1 MKVRIPLLLLLCA
14 ALVLPVSASPKDEW
28 LSVRS
33 KNFTLVGN
41 AGEKDVRRVG
51 TKLEQFR
58 ETFRQLFPRAN
69 FNTTKPNIV
78 VVFKNQKDYRPFKP
92 VRADGKIDDWI
103 AGYFQPGEDAN
114 YITLSTE
121 RESSS
126 TYRTIFHEYV
136 HFIVD
141 NNFGKATVAPWF
153 NEGLAEYYE
162 TFTLENDQKAM
173 LGNLNENHLFLL
185 QQQKLIPLETFFR
198 IDYYSLHNQGN
209 HGKTIFYAQAWA
221 LMHYLQQGN
230 KGARRAQLGKFIN
243 LIINNKPPKEAF
255 QEAFQTDYATM
266 EKELRDYVNQRS
278 FTGTVVTLKDK
289 LTFDAEMKT
298 AALNEAESTAYL
310 GDLLLHTNRLEDASK
325 MLRQAIA
332 LDDKNTMAHS
342 SLGMALVRQN
352 KFDEAK
358 QHLEKAVGLNSKNYL
373 PHFYY
378 AYALSREEMDS
389 SNFVRSYPADKAD
402 KMRQSLMKAIELNPS
417 FAETYRLY
425 AFINLVNNTQLDDAV
440 AALDRGL
447 QLEPGNQQLALDK
460 SQIFMR
466 QEKFDEARRLAKKVF
481 ESAAEPQLRAN
492 AQILINNINSFEAQL
507 RDIAE
512 RNKRPRV
519 EGTEETIV
527 QLSDEELINQSL
539 NEAVRKPRAGEQRI
553 IGFLTKIDCDPNA
566 VSFIVKA
573 EEKTFKFRS
582 DQFQNIFL
590 MAFTSEATGQEIG
603 CGARKNEEYVIATY
617 KPADPKAKHQGE
629 LVALEFMPKTFKLK
643 Q

>member
-1 MKVRIPLLLLLCA
+1 MKTRLLLCLICVVLFLPVA
-14 ALVLPVSASPKDEW
+14 ALAKDDW

-41 AGEKDVRRVG
+41 AGEKDIRRVG

-58 ETFRQLFPRAN
+58 ETFRQIFPRAN

-92 VRADGKIDDWI
+92 VRADGKVDDWI

-121 RESSS
+121 REDAS
-126 TYRTIFHEYV
+126 TYRVIFHEYV

-141 NNFGKATVAPWF
+141 NNFGKASVPPWF
-153 NEGLAEYYE
+153 NEGLATYYE
-162 TFTLENDQKAM
+162 TFALEDDQKAH
-173 LGNLNENHLFLL
+173 LGNLDENNLLLL
-185 QQQKLIPLETFFR
+185 QQQKLIPLETFFK

-221 LMHYLQQGN
+221 LMHYLQQGG
-230 KGARRAQLGKFIN
+230 KGARRAQLSKFIN

-266 EKELRDYVNQRS
+266 EKELKDYVNQRS

-289 LTFDAEMKT
+289 LNFDSGMQT
-298 AALNEAESTAYL
+298 APLSEAESTAYL
-310 GDLLLHTNRLEDASK
+310 GDLLLHTNRLDDAAK

-332 LDDKNTMAHS
+332 LDDKSAMAHS
-342 SLGMALVRQN
+342 SLGMTLVRQN

-378 AYALSREEMDS
+378 AYALSREDMDAS
-389 SNFVRSYPADKAD
+389 GFVRSYPDERAGL
-402 KMRQSLMKAIELNPS
+402 MRQSLMKAIELNPS
-417 FAETYRLY
+417 FAESYRLY
-425 AFINLVNNTQLDDAV
+425 AFVNLVNNTALDDAL

-447 QLEPGNQQLALDK
+447 QLEPGNQQFALEK
-460 SQIFMR
+460 ARIYMR
-466 QEKFDEARRLAKKVF
+466 QEKFDQARSLAQKVF
-481 ESAAEPQLRAN
+481 QSAAEQQLRAN

-507 RDIAE
+507 KAIAE
-512 RNKRPRV
+512 MNKRPRT
-519 EGTEETIV
+519 EGEQPNQIQYSE
-527 QLSDEELINQSL
+527 EELINQSL
-539 NEAVRKPRAGEQRI
+539 NEAIRKPRDGEKRVV
-553 IGFLTKIDCDPNA
+553 GYLTKIDCDKQA
-566 VSFIVKA
+566 VSFVVRA
-573 EEKTFKFRS
+573 DTQTRTFRT

-590 MAFTSEATGQEIG
+590 MSFTPQAAGQQIG
-603 CGARKNEEYVIATY
+603 CGARTPEEYVIVTY
-617 KPADPKAKHQGE
+617 KPLTDAKTKHNGE
-629 LVALEFMPKTFKLK
+629 LVSVEFMPKEFRLLP
-643 Q
+643 